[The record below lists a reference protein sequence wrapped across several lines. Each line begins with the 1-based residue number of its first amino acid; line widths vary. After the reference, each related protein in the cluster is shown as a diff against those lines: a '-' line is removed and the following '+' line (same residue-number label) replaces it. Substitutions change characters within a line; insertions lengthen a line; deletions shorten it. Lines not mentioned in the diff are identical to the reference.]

1 MAECCICSESMQGVR
16 MVSGNRAILS
26 RTSETRVLKCG
37 HLFHHDCV
45 KRWILEGNLEGA
57 APSCPMCRSTIR
69 MPGESFYMSILLVR
83 RQEKIQAHHDQV
95 AMEYFQRQFE
105 QSEDSDDDTYS
116 YSDDSDYSTSDDDS
130 TEEDDDVWQKH
141 IRYIQYIHEAI
152 KMEWMARAWFTRL
165 EKKSKKRFKYIINL
179 N

>member
-1 MAECCICSESMQGVR
+1 
-16 MVSGNRAILS
+16 
-26 RTSETRVLKCG
+26 
-37 HLFHHDCV
+37 
-45 KRWILEGNLEGA
+45 
-57 APSCPMCRSTIR
+57 

>member
-1 MAECCICSESMQGVR
+1 
-16 MVSGNRAILS
+16 
-26 RTSETRVLKCG
+26 
-37 HLFHHDCV
+37 
-45 KRWILEGNLEGA
+45 
-57 APSCPMCRSTIR
+57 

-116 YSDDSDYSTSDDDS
+116 YSDSDDDTISDISDDSDDSDDSDYSTSDDDS

-165 EKKSKKRFKYIINL
+165 EKKSKKMASHV
-179 N
+179 